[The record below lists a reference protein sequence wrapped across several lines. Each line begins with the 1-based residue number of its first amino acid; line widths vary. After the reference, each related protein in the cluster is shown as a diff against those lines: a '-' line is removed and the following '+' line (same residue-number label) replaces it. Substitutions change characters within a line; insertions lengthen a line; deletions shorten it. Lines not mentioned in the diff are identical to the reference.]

1 MLVAVRLPQT
11 EIPTPKRK
19 IGIFGTVN
27 SVFEYLFI
35 PDLEIDLVDIAFL
48 VSLFA
53 LGVIGS
59 LGSLSAVIE
68 FIVGFNSY

>member
-35 PDLEIDLVDIAFL
+35 PDLEIDIVDIVFFIL
-48 VSLFA
+48 LFA
-53 LGVIGS
+53 LGAIGC
-59 LGSLSAVIE
+59 LGSLSTVIE